1 MSRWKQN
8 HSMFNVQSS
17 MFNVECSKFS
27 VHCSVYFMSFD
38 NPNTLEIDGRTLRVA
53 IVASRYNG
61 MLVDSLLKHVMANLA
76 LADVPTIPVER
87 VPGSAELPYAAS
99 VLADPARFDAIIA
112 LGIVIAGDTSHHTI
126 IGESTALAL
135 QEISIRQKVPVINGI
150 LVVNTVEQAQERVGG
165 TINRG
170 KEFAQAA
177 LEMAQLKKK
186 WETTHQ

>member
-1 MSRWKQN
+1 
-8 HSMFNVQSS
+8 
-17 MFNVECSKFS
+17 
-27 VHCSVYFMSFD
+27 MSFD
-38 NPNTLEIDGRTLRVA
+38 NPNNLKIDGRNLSIA

-61 MLVDSLLKHVMANLA
+61 MLVDSLLKNA
-76 LADVPTIPVER
+76 LAALAIADTPAPLIER

-99 VLADPARFDAIIA
+99 ALADHTPLDAIIA
-112 LGIVIAGDTSHHTI
+112 LGVVIAGDTSHHTI

-150 LVVNTVEQAQERVGG
+150 LVVNTTEQAQERAGE

-170 KEFAQAA
+170 KEFALAA

-186 WETTHQ
+186 WKTTNQ